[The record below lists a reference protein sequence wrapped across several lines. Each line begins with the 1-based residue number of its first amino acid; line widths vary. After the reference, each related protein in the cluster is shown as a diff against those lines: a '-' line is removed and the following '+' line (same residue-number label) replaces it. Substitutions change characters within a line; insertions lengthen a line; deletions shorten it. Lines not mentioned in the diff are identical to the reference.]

1 MTINNRNRSS
11 RVRTEP
17 IPDTLEPLDPD
28 DYGQL
33 LDEAMGEVQQI
44 RKGRSTMDNR
54 QDGQDTGSSPKA
66 RTPAR
71 VTASEKRRHRDAEA
85 AQLRASGLSYD
96 DIADKLKFRDR
107 SGARKAATR
116 ALADVVQHSTN
127 EARRLAMQRLDALRV
142 RLVGIA
148 TDDGVAT
155 RDQVSALRVLL
166 NVEQREAALLG
177 LDLVTAPAV
186 TSTMFDMEIDRL
198 TREIGA
204 LDAPRPPDPWERPDW
219 TPADR
224 VADDVHR
231 DGQSAEVVRMPRR
244 GDRR

>member
-1 MTINNRNRSS
+1 MDST
-11 RVRTEP
+11 
-17 IPDTLEPLDPD
+17 D
-28 DYGQL
+28 D
-33 LDEAMGEVQQI
+33 E
-44 RKGRSTMDNR
+44 SR
-54 QDGQDTGSSPKA
+54 QDTTTATKA

-71 VTASEKRRHRDAEA
+71 ITATERRRHRDAEA

-96 DIADKLKFRDR
+96 DVADRLGFRDR
-107 SGARKAATR
+107 GGARKAAQR
-116 ALADVVQHSTN
+116 ALADVVQHSTD

-177 LDLVTAPAV
+177 LDLDSAPV
-186 TSTMFDMEIDRL
+186 IPSGHLD
-198 TREIGA
+198 REIERLVGEIER
-204 LDAPRPPDPWERPDW
+204 LDAPRPPVRDPWEREDW

-224 VADDVHR
+224 VADD
-231 DGQSAEVVRMPRR
+231 GPGAEVVRLPHRNGHDR